1 MIRFRYVDHLQP
13 SAPFLV
19 VSLRC
24 EATGVQVD
32 GQAAIV
38 DPAADRTVLPG
49 ALVRT
54 LGFVADGKLHF
65 QGFTS
70 AVVELPVYMVEL
82 RIHDFPPMS
91 IRVALG
97 EREPFIIL
105 GRDVLNAYR
114 ILLNGPQQ
122 VVDVDPPEPS

>member
-1 MIRFRYVDHLQP
+1 VIRFRYVDHLQP
-13 SAPFLV
+13 PAPFLI

-24 EATGVQVD
+24 EATGTQVD
-32 GQAAIV
+32 GQAAII
-38 DPAADRTVLPG
+38 DPAADRTIFPET
-49 ALVRT
+49 LVRT
-54 LGFVADGKLHF
+54 LGLVADGMLHF

-82 RIHDFPPMS
+82 RIHDFPPLS

-114 ILLNGPQQ
+114 ILLDGPQQ
-122 VVDVDPPEPS
+122 IVDIHPPELS